1 MLALLLVLIVLAIVI
16 PFPPTN
22 PNAIWAVRIALIVV
36 LLLWLFVGD
45 GWQLLINSH
54 AGR

>member
-1 MLALLLVLIVLAIVI
+1 MLTILLVLIVLALVI

-36 LLLWLFVGD
+36 LLLYLFVGP
-45 GWQLLINSH
+45 GWAALVNAH
-54 AGR
+54 AGS